1 MGISTESN
9 KHIASTCLQRTRE
22 QYRIS
27 GQLRIVTHEETDAA
41 LQAARREQWAGLSDN
56 ARIQVSI
63 FFCVL
68 GSRVVE
74 G

>member
-1 MGISTESN
+1 MVILGQHN
-9 KHIASTCLQRTRE
+9 KHVRIHILQRTRE

-56 ARIQVSI
+56 ARIQVSVV
-63 FFCVL
+63 FCVL
-68 GSRVVE
+68 
-74 G
+74 